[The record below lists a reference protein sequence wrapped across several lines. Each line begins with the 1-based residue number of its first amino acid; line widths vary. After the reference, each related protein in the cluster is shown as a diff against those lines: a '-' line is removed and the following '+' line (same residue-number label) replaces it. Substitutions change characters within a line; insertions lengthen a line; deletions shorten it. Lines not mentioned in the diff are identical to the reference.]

1 MTYANFKD
9 SVVSYMNRAAA
20 AVVTT
25 GSLDL
30 VLQAMNDARRWA
42 QREYTFDG
50 NATQAFVSLS
60 MIPKSM
66 LTDFKTTPA
75 LSTTVAVKRVDALWE
90 YATSTVGATT
100 VYYPTRQ
107 IELRRRNAL
116 KPFVP
121 SDPLATALS
130 APANNSFAYV
140 HGSNIAHTNL
150 SVATTVMADI
160 IAFLADHDGGASE
173 DIFLTYYTDW
183 LKWATLA
190 NLNVWLKDSER
201 TVIDQNLVAATW
213 ASVKRHDAQQ
223 SLSIDDLSLD

>member
-9 SVVSYMNRAAA
+9 QVVSYMNRAAA
-20 AVVTT
+20 AVVTV
-25 GSLDL
+25 GAQDL
-30 VLQAMNDARRWA
+30 VLAAMNDARRWA

-66 LTDFKTTPA
+66 LTDFKTSPA
-75 LSTTVAVKRVDALWE
+75 LSTTIVAKRVDALYE
-90 YATSTVGATT
+90 YSSSTVGVTT
-100 VYYPTRQ
+100 VYYPTHQ

-116 KPFVP
+116 KAYIPG
-121 SDPLATALS
+121 DPDATALTS
-130 APANNSFAYV
+130 PSLRQFAYV
-140 HGSNIAHTNL
+140 QGTNIAHTNL
-150 SVATTVMADI
+150 TTATTVMADI
-160 IAFLADHDGGASE
+160 VEFMGDHAGGGVE

-183 LKWATLA
+183 LKFATLA

-201 TVIDQNLVAATW
+201 TAIDQNLVSTLW

-223 SLSIDDLSLD
+223 AASTDDLSLD